1 MKPQQ
6 QTQGSLSGVLKET
19 ILRMKLHGKA
29 PSIIRSAE
37 ALLQAVESRKKD
49 ENHAT
54 NKRQASDKLETA

>member
-6 QTQGSLSGVLKET
+6 PTQGCLSGVLKET

-37 ALLQAVESRKKD
+37 DLLHALESRKKD
-49 ENHAT
+49 QNDAT
-54 NKRQASDKLETA
+54 SKRQANDTLETA